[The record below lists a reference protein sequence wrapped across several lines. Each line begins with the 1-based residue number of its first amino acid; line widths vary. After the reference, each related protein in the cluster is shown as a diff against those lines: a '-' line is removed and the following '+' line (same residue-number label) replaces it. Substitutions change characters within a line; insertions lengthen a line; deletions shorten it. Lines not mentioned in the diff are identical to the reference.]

1 MSSRLCLLLTLHS
14 NQTGYTNIANNIA
27 VTPAKTEVTKPIFLL
42 LNQPDKPIQA
52 ISENRPNAIDKELVR
67 VPKVSVSIAT
77 FS

>member
-1 MSSRLCLLLTLHS
+1 MSRALVCYLLLHS
-14 NQTGYTNIANNIA
+14 NQTGYTNIANKIA
-27 VTPAKTEVTKPIFLL
+27 VTPAKTEVTRPIFLL

-67 VPKVSVSIAT
+67 VPKVNVSIAT